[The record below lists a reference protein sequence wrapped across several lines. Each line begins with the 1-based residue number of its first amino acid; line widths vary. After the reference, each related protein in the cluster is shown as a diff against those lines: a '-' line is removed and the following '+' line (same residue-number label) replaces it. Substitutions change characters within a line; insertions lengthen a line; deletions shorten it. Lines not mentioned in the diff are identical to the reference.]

1 MKENVLKTAKHAST
15 PLGEMTLAKMLSNAS
30 RDDICQAVIHAVM
43 IGDKERIL
51 AGLREGI
58 EQVTK

>member
-1 MKENVLKTAKHAST
+1 MTTKEEITLSG
-15 PLGEMTLAKMLSNAS
+15 LLAKAS

-51 AGLREGI
+51 EGLKEGI
-58 EQVTK
+58 RQVESV